1 MYFEMTELLYLGINL
16 CGISKTVPEKNPKV
30 IFLFPSVSDGLSS
43 VVKKISVLQGC
54 KDGRTVDISTFG
66 Y

>member
-1 MYFEMTELLYLGINL
+1 MYLGINL
-16 CGISKTVPEKNPKV
+16 CGISKTVPEKDPKV

-43 VVKKISVLQGC
+43 VVKKISVLEGASRAA
-54 KDGRTVDISTFG
+54 KMDVDMSTFG